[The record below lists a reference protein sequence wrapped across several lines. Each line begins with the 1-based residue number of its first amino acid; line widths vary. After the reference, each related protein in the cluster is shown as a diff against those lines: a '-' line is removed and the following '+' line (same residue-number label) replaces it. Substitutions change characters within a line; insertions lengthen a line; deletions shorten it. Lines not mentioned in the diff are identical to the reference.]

1 LEANHK
7 QINIK
12 TGRKTAI
19 MIKTNCQ
26 FLRYTLLLLFTIFFI
41 GTDKVFAQDEEQIK
55 NGQNI
60 FMANCASCHKVSA
73 QKLVGPGLKGYAER
87 WENEENLYAWIRNS
101 QAYVKESGDTYAKK
115 LLAEYNGSVMPAFS
129 LTDEEIAAVL
139 AYVDNPPVTPG
150 GGGGDGEAPVAQAY
164 TWSSPIVI
172 FMLLVAAILV
182 AIAFLVSRLL
192 GTLKRMSL
200 ERQGLPVPEAVPFLK
215 QLTSKKVLAPLTLL
229 LLVGLCFLAFD
240 ATSNMGRQQNYEPT
254 QPIAFSHKLHAGI
267 NGVDCQYCHSGA
279 RKGKSAVIPSA
290 MVCMNCHKGIA
301 EGPEYG
307 TEEIAK
313 IYAAVDWDVE
323 TQTYGDNPKP
333 IEWVRIHNLPD
344 HVYFNHSQHVVAGQV
359 ECQTCHG
366 EVEEMDKVKQVE
378 TLGMGWCIDCH
389 RETEVQF
396 VSNDY
401 YQIYKDLHEEV
412 KAHGK
417 AVTVED
423 IGGTECQ
430 KCHY

>member
-1 LEANHK
+1 LIGDID
-7 QINIK
+7 QISE
-12 TGRKTAI
+12 RKHAI
-19 MIKTNCQ
+19 MSDHKSTLVKQ
-26 FLRYTLLLLFTIFFI
+26 TLLFFTFLLFISFI
-41 GTDKVFAQDEEQIK
+41 PNSVSGQDDAVIAQ
-55 NGQNI
+55 GQSV
-60 FMANCASCHKVSA
+60 FMANCASCHKVNN
-73 QKLVGPGLKGYAER
+73 KVLIGPGLKGLSER
-87 WENEENLYAWIRNS
+87 WEDEEKLYKWIRNS
-101 QAYVKESGDTYAKK
+101 QAYLKEESDSYAKQ
-115 LLAEYNGSVMPAFS
+115 LYAEYNKSVMPAFN
-129 LTDEEIAAVL
+129 LKDEEIAAVL
-139 AYVDNPPVTPG
+139 AYIENPPATPG
-150 GGGGDGEAPVAQAY
+150 GGGGDEETAVAEEL
-164 TWSSPIVI
+164 TITSPIVI
-172 FMLLVAAILV
+172 FMLLTAAILI
-182 AIAFLVSRLL
+182 AIALLVSRLL
-192 GTLKRMSL
+192 RTLKNMSL

-215 QLTSKKVLAPLTLL
+215 QITSKSVLAPLSI
-229 LLVGLCFLAFD
+229 LLVIGLCFLAFE
-240 ATSNMGRQQNYEPT
+240 ATSNMGRQQNYEPA

-290 MVCMNCHKGIA
+290 MVCMNCHKAVA

-313 IYAAVDWDVE
+313 IYDAVDWDVE
-323 TQTYGDNPKP
+323 TQTFGDNPKP

-366 EVEEMDKVKQVE
+366 NVEEMDKVKQVE

-401 YQIYKDLHEEV
+401 YKIYKDLHEDV
-412 KAHGK
+412 KNGGT
-417 AVTVED
+417 VTVED